1 MKITE
6 LAQELEV
13 STESIKQFI
22 EDFDLELSECLHPD
36 LTVKPDFLKFA
47 RENQKFLRNYEKDLS
62 KEKTSDQ
69 IAQEINQPVDK
80 VEQVI
85 KRKLPNL
92 YENGMYRSSVS
103 SYGIDHELGGNYR
116 FVYDYFGRKTPLA
129 RRDFIGYRDLFFYIT
144 EMLNPF
150 IDPQQ
155 AYDWGI
161 NKPAGIILYGPKGSG
176 RIFWARKIAQ
186 IIGYQF
192 KEVKQSYL
200 GTSFVDGNKT
210 NFNDYLSSMMKGNKV
225 VLFLENFDQ
234 IAAESG
240 VDSQYAHT
248 KDMILHSI
256 HHFVNENLL
265 MIVSAD
271 QLEGMDSEV
280 FAPGR
285 MDVRIPVFPPNADER
300 AQMILRYMTL
310 NLEQDSALMEILKF
324 NGADKK
330 PFWQNY
336 AAQMRLFSNTM
347 VIDFTQSLKKR
358 LRTQYLRHKS
368 NQLRID
374 STMLDY
380 SLRQAATKLTDEY
393 LSSVQQFIRE
403 VSASDYDV
411 FARRIE
417 ALKKELDTYRVKEA
431 PRRKIGF
438 DHHKMPPTP

>member
-103 SYGIDHELGGNYR
+103 SYGIDQELGGNYR

-200 GTSFVDGNKT
+200 GTSFVDGHKT
-210 NFNDYLSSMMKGNKV
+210 NFNDYLSSMMKGN
-225 VLFLENFDQ
+225 
-234 IAAESG
+234 
-240 VDSQYAHT
+240 
-248 KDMILHSI
+248 
-256 HHFVNENLL
+256 
-265 MIVSAD
+265 
-271 QLEGMDSEV
+271 
-280 FAPGR
+280 
-285 MDVRIPVFPPNADER
+285 
-300 AQMILRYMTL
+300 
-310 NLEQDSALMEILKF
+310 
-324 NGADKK
+324 
-330 PFWQNY
+330 
-336 AAQMRLFSNTM
+336 
-347 VIDFTQSLKKR
+347 
-358 LRTQYLRHKS
+358 
-368 NQLRID
+368 
-374 STMLDY
+374 
-380 SLRQAATKLTDEY
+380 
-393 LSSVQQFIRE
+393 
-403 VSASDYDV
+403 
-411 FARRIE
+411 
-417 ALKKELDTYRVKEA
+417 
-431 PRRKIGF
+431 
-438 DHHKMPPTP
+438 